1 MPPLPCLFVAV
12 GAPVIV
18 QTLPVKIRITG
29 QAELEHL
36 NATTLV
42 NQNLKLTAFVRESK
56 NEVQA
61 IFKLRGLPADE
72 KKHLSTIR

>member
-29 QAELEHL
+29 QTELEHL
-36 NATTLV
+36 NATLV

-61 IFKLRGLPADE
+61 MFKLRGLLADE